1 MAEFC
6 LSCWN
11 KLMETDDPPK
21 KYIISQDFELCEGCG
36 EWKTVIIRVKRR
48 YGCAEWFRE
57 IIRCRRKKGT

>member
-21 KYIISQDFELCEGCG
+21 KYIISRDLELCEGCG
-36 EWKTVIIRVKRR
+36 EGKTVIIRVKRR
-48 YGCAEWFRE
+48 YGCAEWFCE
-57 IIRCRRKKGT
+57 IISRRKNGT